1 MTTLGGDD
9 TLVLRTAQG
18 DDDMVHFEGTALSD
32 TGIVRDADE
41 DSGLISGRL
50 ALVADGVGGEAAGE
64 VASTMVTDVLA
75 ATLYDRG
82 GRTARPA
89 DVLRSAVAT
98 AQARL
103 RQEAARRPETVG
115 MATTLTAVLTDGRRT
130 AVAHVGDSRLYILRR
145 GTLTCLTDDHT
156 LAREMVADG
165 VITPGDAIYHSWSH
179 VLVRSLNAG
188 PAAVADEPDVLEV
201 ELRPGDRLLLCTDG
215 LTDLVP
221 DERIRSV
228 LGYPGAGLAASRLLE
243 DALEAGG
250 LDNVTCVVLDVLA
263 GEAPVERP
271 RWVGAAAGLSQ
282 GAVAD
287 PTPL

>member
-1 MTTLGGDD
+1 MTTLGGGG
-9 TLVLRTAQG
+9 TLGLRTGEGAEE
-18 DDDMVHFEGTALSD
+18 MVHFEGAALSD
-32 TGIVRDADE
+32 TGLVRELDE
-41 DSGLISGRL
+41 DSGLVSGRL

-64 VASTMVTDVLA
+64 VASMLVTDALA
-75 ATLYDRG
+75 ACLPEGDVPG
-82 GRTARPA
+82 ERPA
-89 DVLRSAVAT
+89 AVLRAAVAA

-103 RQEAARRPETVG
+103 RQEAEQRPETAG

-165 VITPGDAIYHSWSH
+165 VITEGDALHLAWSH
-179 VLVRSLNAG
+179 VLVRSLNGG
-188 PAAVADEPDVLEV
+188 PPSVADEPDVLDV
-201 ELRPGDRLLLCTDG
+201 ELRAGDRLLLCTDG

-221 DERIRSV
+221 EDRIRSV
-228 LGYPGAGLAASRLLE
+228 LAYPGAGLAASRLLE

-250 LDNVTCVVLDVLA
+250 HDNVTCVVLDVRP
-263 GEAPVERP
+263 GEASARP
-271 RWVGAAAGLSQ
+271 PRRVGAAAEQ
-282 GAVAD
+282 AHDAVSD

>member
-1 MTTLGGDD
+1 MTTLGGGG
-9 TLVLRTAQG
+9 TLGLRTGEG
-18 DDDMVHFEGTALSD
+18 DGEMVHFEGVALSD
-32 TGIVRDADE
+32 TGLVREIDE

-64 VASTMVTDVLA
+64 VASRLVTDVLA
-75 ATLYDRG
+75 ACLHHGG
-82 GRTARPA
+82 GRPGRPA
-89 DVLRSAVAT
+89 AVLRTAVAA
-98 AQARL
+98 AQSRL
-103 RQEAARRPETVG
+103 QQEAGRRPETAG

-165 VITPGDAIYHSWSH
+165 TLTAGDALHHAWSH
-179 VLVRSLNAG
+179 VLVRSLNGG
-188 PAAVADEPDVLEV
+188 PGSEDDEPDVLDV

-221 DERIRSV
+221 EDRIRSV
-228 LGYPGAGLAASRLLE
+228 LAFPGAGLAASRLLE

-250 LDNVTCVVLDVLA
+250 HDNVTCVVLDVRP
-263 GEAPVERP
+263 GEAPAGRP
-271 RWVGAAAGLSQ
+271 RWVGAAAGQEHESIS
-282 GAVAD
+282 D